1 MVKIDFILRDIQVP
15 DLVDS
20 LSGLYTMLESRVGVF
35 SKLCKL
41 QGRLD
46 LMLSQVMYNA

>member
-1 MVKIDFILRDIQVP
+1 MTVP
-15 DLVDS
+15 NLVDS
-20 LSGLYTMLESRVGVF
+20 LSGLYGILESRVNVF

-46 LMLSQVMYNA
+46 LLLSQV